1 MAEAD
6 HARRTYEAFAPYYD
20 LFTAHHRY
28 DEWTAT
34 LERCARAAGLRGR
47 RLLDVACG
55 TGKSFLPFLD
65 RGYEVTAC
73 DLSPAMLALASEK
86 ADGRARVLEADMRAL
101 PVLGS
106 FDLVCCLDDAINYL
120 LSEAELVEAF
130 EGVRR
135 NLAPGGIV
143 VFDANTLL
151 AFRTFFARI
160 MVVSEHDRVLVWEG
174 RASADHAAGD
184 AAAATLLALDRGEG
198 DWWTRREIAHLERHH
213 DEPTVR
219 RALASAG
226 LECAAV
232 HGMRHDGAIEDG
244 FDELVNTKAVYV
256 ARAVRPAHAHRPGAG
271 TACAP
276 AASSSTSLTSASA

>member
-1 MAEAD
+1 MAEPD

-55 TGKSFLPFLD
+55 TGKSFLPFLN

-73 DLSPAMLALASEK
+73 DVSPAMLALAAEK
-86 ADGRARVLEADMRAL
+86 AGGRARLIEADMRAL

-106 FDLVCCLDDAINYL
+106 FDLVCCLDDAVNYL
-120 LSEAELVEAF
+120 LTEEELRSALA
-130 EGVRR
+130 GLRS
-135 NLAPGGIV
+135 NLAPGGVI

-151 AFRTFFARI
+151 AFRTFFARTT
-160 MVVSEHDRVLVWEG
+160 VVSEHDRVLVWDG
-174 RASADHAAGD
+174 RASAEHAAGES
-184 AAAATLLALDRGEG
+184 AAATLLALDRGED
-198 DWWTRREIAHLERHH
+198 DWWTRHEIAHLERHH
-213 DEPTVR
+213 EEATVR

-232 HGMRHDGAIEDG
+232 YGMRPDGSIEDG
-244 FDELVNTKAVYV
+244 FDELADSKAVYI
-256 ARAVRPAHAHRPGAG
+256 ARSGA
-271 TACAP
+271 A
-276 AASSSTSLTSASA
+276 